1 MHFNFRLKSLKRHR
15 EFKLSEAQ
23 AAFGNAVSA
32 RLLVVTDIEQL
43 GKTIRMQTDLF
54 EQEQKKGIGAPRYL
68 YFKDHL
74 RFLERELLLLY
85 KKLERALKEEEK
97 RRLAM
102 IECDKSVKT
111 LESIEA
117 RDKEL
122 YRLAQVRKEQR
133 KLDDVALSSAC
144 RSRTG
149 VEKGD
154 HESR

>member
-1 MHFNFRLKSLKRHR
+1 
-15 EFKLSEAQ
+15 
-23 AAFGNAVSA
+23 
-32 RLLVVTDIEQL
+32 
-43 GKTIRMQTDLF
+43 
-54 EQEQKKGIGAPRYL
+54 
-68 YFKDHL
+68 
-74 RFLERELLLLY
+74 
-85 KKLERALKEEEK
+85 
-97 RRLAM
+97 M

>member
-1 MHFNFRLKSLKRHR
+1 MQFNFRLKSLKRHR
-15 EFKLSEAQ
+15 EFKLREAQ
-23 AAFGNAVSA
+23 AAFGDAVST
-32 RLLVVTDIEQL
+32 RLLLASDIAQL
-43 GKTIRMQTDLF
+43 CETIREQTDQF
-54 EQEQKKGIGAPRYL
+54 EQEQKSGIGAGRYL

-85 KKLERALKEEEK
+85 KKLEKALREEEK

-102 IECDKSVKT
+102 VECDKSVKT

-122 YRLAQVRKEQR
+122 FRLTQFRMEQR